1 MHPNLAGAA
10 LFRGVDPSD
19 TARWCASL
27 DSWHFSAGQFIF
39 EQGDPGDLLYIIVTG
54 KVKIGCSSPDGREN
68 LFSILGPSDMFGEMS
83 ILDPGPRMST
93 ATALTDVEAVGM
105 DRAMLR
111 EWMASRPEAAEA
123 MLRVL
128 ARRLRRMSTSRA
140 EMVFTDAPGRIAKLL
155 LRLAQRFGVQR
166 DGAVEVTHDL
176 TQDEIAQLVGA
187 SRETVNKVLG
197 DFTDRGGIRLRGKGV
212 IISQAERLALRADLR
227 PGTPDALTGP
237 ESVLGIT
244 GPAMVTS

>member
-1 MHPNLAGAA
+1 MHPSLASAA

-19 TARWCASL
+19 AAQWCARL
-27 DSWHFSAGQFIF
+27 ESWHFSAGQFIF
-39 EQGDPGDLLYIIVTG
+39 EQGDPGDLL
-54 KVKIGCSSPDGREN
+54 
-68 LFSILGPSDMFGEMS
+68 ILGPSDMFGEMS

-93 ATALTDVEAVGM
+93 ATALTDVEAVAM

-111 EWMASRPEAAEA
+111 EWIAARPEVAEQL
-123 MLRVL
+123 LRIL
-128 ARRLRRMSTSRA
+128 ARRLRRMSTSQD

-187 SRETVNKVLG
+187 SRETVNKLLS
-197 DFTDRGGIRLRGKGV
+197 DFTNRGWIRLRGKGV
-212 IISQAERLALRADLR
+212 IISEAERLALRADLR
-227 PGTPDALTGP
+227 PAQP
-237 ESVLGIT
+237 
-244 GPAMVTS
+244 MF

>member
-1 MHPNLAGAA
+1 MHPSLASAA

-19 TARWCASL
+19 AAQWCARL
-27 DSWHFSAGQFIF
+27 ESWHFSAGQLIL
-39 EQGDPGDLLYIIVTG
+39 EQGDPGDLL
-54 KVKIGCSSPDGREN
+54 
-68 LFSILGPSDMFGEMS
+68 ILGPSDMFGEMS

-93 ATALTDVEAVGM
+93 ATALTDVEAVAM

-111 EWMASRPEAAEA
+111 EWIAARPEVAEQL
-123 MLRVL
+123 LRIL
-128 ARRLRRMSTSRA
+128 ARRMRRMSTSRD

-187 SRETVNKVLG
+187 SRETVNKVLS
-197 DFTDRGGIRLRGKGV
+197 DFTNRGWIRLRGKGV
-212 IISQAERLALRADLR
+212 IISEAERLALRADLR
-227 PGTPDALTGP
+227 PAQP
-237 ESVLGIT
+237 
-244 GPAMVTS
+244 MF

>member
-19 TARWCASL
+19 VAELCARL
-27 DSWHFSAGQFIF
+27 ESWHFRAGEFIF
-39 EQGDPGDLLYIIVTG
+39 EQGEPGDPLYVICSG
-54 KVKIGCSSPDGREN
+54 KVKVGCSSVDGREH

-83 ILDPGPRMST
+83 MLDPGPRMST
-93 ATALTDVEAVGM
+93 ATALTDVEAVTT

-111 EWMASRPEAAEA
+111 EWIAAHPECAEQ
-123 MLRVL
+123 LTRVL
-128 ARRLRRMSTSRA
+128 ARRLRRMSGSRA

-176 TQDEIAQLVGA
+176 TQDEIAQLVGS
-187 SRETVNKVLG
+187 SRETVNKVLD
-197 DFTDRGGIRLRGKGV
+197 DFTGRGWIRLQGKGLL
-212 IISQAERLALRADLR
+212 ISDTERLARRAH
-227 PGTPDALTGP
+227 A
-237 ESVLGIT
+237 
-244 GPAMVTS
+244 

>member
-19 TARWCASL
+19 TAQWCASL

-111 EWMASRPEAAEA
+111 ECLASRPEVAEQL
-123 MLRVL
+123 LRVL

-140 EMVFTDAPGRIAKLL
+140 EMVFTDAPGRIA
-155 LRLAQRFGVQR
+155 
-166 DGAVEVTHDL
+166 
-176 TQDEIAQLVGA
+176 QLVGA
-187 SRETVNKVLG
+187 SRETVNKVLD
-197 DFTDRGGIRLRGKGV
+197 DFTDRGWIRLRGKGV

-227 PGTPDALTGP
+227 PGTPDPLTGP

>member
-1 MHPNLAGAA
+1 MHPSLASAA

-19 TARWCASL
+19 AAQWCARL
-27 DSWHFSAGQFIF
+27 ESWHFSAGQFIF
-39 EQGDPGDLLYIIVTG
+39 EQGDPGDLL
-54 KVKIGCSSPDGREN
+54 
-68 LFSILGPSDMFGEMS
+68 ILGPSDMFGEMS

-93 ATALTDVEAVGM
+93 ATALTDVEAVAM

-111 EWMASRPEAAEA
+111 EWIAARPEVAEQL
-123 MLRVL
+123 LRIL
-128 ARRLRRMSTSRA
+128 ARRLRRMSTSRD

-187 SRETVNKVLG
+187 SRETVNKVLS
-197 DFTDRGGIRLRGKGV
+197 DFTNRGWIRLRGKGV
-212 IISQAERLALRADLR
+212 IISEAERLALRADLR
-227 PGTPDALTGP
+227 PAQP
-237 ESVLGIT
+237 
-244 GPAMVTS
+244 MC

>member
-1 MHPNLAGAA
+1 MHPSLASAA

-19 TARWCASL
+19 AAQWCARL
-27 DSWHFSAGQFIF
+27 ESWHFSAGQFIF
-39 EQGDPGDLLYIIVTG
+39 EQGDPGDLL
-54 KVKIGCSSPDGREN
+54 
-68 LFSILGPSDMFGEMS
+68 ILGPSDMFGEMS

-93 ATALTDVEAVGM
+93 ATALTDVEAVAM

-111 EWMASRPEAAEA
+111 EWIAARPEVAEQL
-123 MLRVL
+123 LRVL
-128 ARRLRRMSTSRA
+128 ARRLRRMSTSRD

-187 SRETVNKVLG
+187 SRETVNKVLS
-197 DFTDRGGIRLRGKGV
+197 DFTNRGWIRLRGKGV
-212 IISQAERLALRADLR
+212 IISEADRLALRAELR
-227 PGTPDALTGP
+227 PAQP
-237 ESVLGIT
+237 IF
-244 GPAMVTS
+244 

>member
-1 MHPNLAGAA
+1 MHPSLASAA

-19 TARWCASL
+19 AAQWCARL
-27 DSWHFSAGQFIF
+27 ESWHFSAGQFIF
-39 EQGDPGDLLYIIVTG
+39 EQGDPGDLL
-54 KVKIGCSSPDGREN
+54 
-68 LFSILGPSDMFGEMS
+68 ILGPSDMFGEMS

-93 ATALTDVEAVGM
+93 ATALTDVEAVAM

-111 EWMASRPEAAEA
+111 EWIAARPEVAEQL
-123 MLRVL
+123 LRIL
-128 ARRLRRMSTSRA
+128 ARRLRRMSTSRD

-187 SRETVNKVLG
+187 SRETVNKVLS
-197 DFTDRGGIRLRGKGV
+197 DFTNRGWIRLRGKGV
-212 IISQAERLALRADLR
+212 IISEADRLALRAELR
-227 PGTPDALTGP
+227 PAQP
-237 ESVLGIT
+237 IF
-244 GPAMVTS
+244 

>member
-1 MHPNLAGAA
+1 MHPSLASAA

-19 TARWCASL
+19 AAQWCARL
-27 DSWHFSAGQFIF
+27 ESWHFSAGQFIF
-39 EQGDPGDLLYIIVTG
+39 EQGDPGDLL
-54 KVKIGCSSPDGREN
+54 
-68 LFSILGPSDMFGEMS
+68 ILGPSDMFGEMS

-93 ATALTDVEAVGM
+93 ATALTDVEAVAM

-111 EWMASRPEAAEA
+111 EWIAARPEVAEQL
-123 MLRVL
+123 LRIL
-128 ARRLRRMSTSRA
+128 ARRLRRMSTSRD

-187 SRETVNKVLG
+187 SRETVNKVLS
-197 DFTDRGGIRLRGKGV
+197 DFTNRGWIRLRGKGV
-212 IISQAERLALRADLR
+212 IISEAERLALRADLR
-227 PGTPDALTGP
+227 PAQP
-237 ESVLGIT
+237 
-244 GPAMVTS
+244 MF

>member
-1 MHPNLAGAA
+1 MHPSLASAA

-19 TARWCASL
+19 AAQWCARL
-27 DSWHFSAGQFIF
+27 ESWHFSAGQFIF
-39 EQGDPGDLLYIIVTG
+39 EQGDPGDLL
-54 KVKIGCSSPDGREN
+54 
-68 LFSILGPSDMFGEMS
+68 ILGPSDMFGEMS

-93 ATALTDVEAVGM
+93 ATALTAVEAVAM

-111 EWMASRPEAAEA
+111 EWIAARPEVAEQL
-123 MLRVL
+123 LRIL
-128 ARRLRRMSTSRA
+128 ARRLRRMSTSRD

-187 SRETVNKVLG
+187 SRETVNKVLS
-197 DFTDRGGIRLRGKGV
+197 DFTNRGWIRLRGKGV
-212 IISQAERLALRADLR
+212 IISEAERLALRADLR
-227 PGTPDALTGP
+227 PAQP
-237 ESVLGIT
+237 
-244 GPAMVTS
+244 MF

>member
-1 MHPNLAGAA
+1 MHPSLASAA

-19 TARWCASL
+19 AAQWCARL
-27 DSWHFSAGQFIF
+27 ESWHFSAGQLIF

-54 KVKIGCSSPDGREN
+54 KVKVGCSSADGREN
-68 LFSILGPSDMFGEMS
+68 LLSILGPSDMFGEMS
-83 ILDPGPRMST
+83 LLDPGPRMST
-93 ATALTDVEAVGM
+93 ATALTDVEAVAM

-111 EWMASRPEAAEA
+111 EWIAARPEVAEQL
-123 MLRVL
+123 LRVL
-128 ARRLRRMSTSRA
+128 ARRLRRMSTSRD

-187 SRETVNKVLG
+187 SRETVNKVLS
-197 DFTDRGGIRLRGKGV
+197 DFTNRGWIRLRGKGV
-212 IISQAERLALRADLR
+212 IISEADRLALRAELR
-227 PGTPDALTGP
+227 PAQP
-237 ESVLGIT
+237 IF
-244 GPAMVTS
+244 

>member
-19 TARWCASL
+19 VAELCARL
-27 DSWHFSAGQFIF
+27 ESWHFRAGEFIF
-39 EQGDPGDLLYIIVTG
+39 EQGEPGDPLYVICSG
-54 KVKIGCSSPDGREN
+54 KMKVGCSSVDGREH

-83 ILDPGPRMST
+83 MLDPGPRMST
-93 ATALTDVEAVGM
+93 ATALTDVEAVTT

-111 EWMASRPEAAEA
+111 EWIAAHPECAEQL
-123 MLRVL
+123 MRVL
-128 ARRLRRMSTSRA
+128 ARRLRRMSGSRA

-176 TQDEIAQLVGA
+176 TQDEIAQLVGS
-187 SRETVNKVLG
+187 SRETVNKVLD
-197 DFTDRGGIRLRGKGV
+197 DFTGRGWIRLQGKGLL
-212 IISQAERLALRADLR
+212 ISDTERLARRAH
-227 PGTPDALTGP
+227 A
-237 ESVLGIT
+237 
-244 GPAMVTS
+244 